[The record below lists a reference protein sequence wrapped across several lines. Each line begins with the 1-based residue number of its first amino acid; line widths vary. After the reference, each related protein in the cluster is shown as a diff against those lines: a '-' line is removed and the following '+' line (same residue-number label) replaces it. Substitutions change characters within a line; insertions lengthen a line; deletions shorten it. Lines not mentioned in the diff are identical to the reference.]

1 MTGRVLCWLTGLVVV
16 LNVEA
21 TANQKPAKKPPDN
34 PRKTAAKLAP
44 VLKPGKPADH
54 GVQEA
59 DLDAVRSIL
68 QKDVDDKTLPG
79 ASMLLAHRG
88 EIIFKEA
95 FGDLKVDQPAKLASD
110 SKPVAA
116 TVVMI
121 LVDQGKLRLDDP
133 LTKFVPEFK
142 GTKIEKATVRQ
153 LLSHAAGIE
162 DKFSGDWPAAN
173 TLAEFAAAVA
183 KQGSFQQPGKY
194 RYSSVGIDLACRC
207 AEKAAGRPF
216 EELMNEYLCEPL
228 GMKDTRFAWGGNA
241 EAVPKEARERG
252 EGRYVS
258 GGGGLESTLDDMAVF
273 YQMHLNG
280 GRYGDKQILS
290 RKAVTEMHKRQVA
303 LPGGGAY
310 GLGLVLQGPLQ
321 GGVARMYRHGGALGT
336 FCVGNESQQ
345 FVGIFFSQA
354 GGEKSGPTLG
364 KLQKLVG
371 ELLLRMR

>member
-1 MTGRVLCWLTGLVVV
+1 MTRRVLCWLTGLVVV
-16 LNVEA
+16 LNVEVA
-21 TANQKPAKKPPDN
+21 ANQKPAKKPPEN
-34 PRKTAAKLAP
+34 PRSVAAKPAP
-44 VLKPGKPADH
+44 VLRPGKPADH
-54 GVQEA
+54 GVRDA
-59 DLDAVRSIL
+59 DLDALRRIL
-68 QKDVDDKTLPG
+68 QKAVDDKTLPG
-79 ASMLLAHRG
+79 VSMLLVHRG

-95 FGDLKVDQPAKLASD
+95 FGDLKLDQPAKLASD

-121 LVDQGKLRLDDP
+121 VVEQGKLRLDDP
-133 LTKFVPEFK
+133 LTKYVPEFK
-142 GTKIEKATVRQ
+142 GTKVEKATVRQ
-153 LLSHAAGIE
+153 LLCHAAGIE
-162 DKFSGDWPAAN
+162 DKFTGGWPAAN

-183 KQGSFQQPGKY
+183 EKGSFQLPGKY

-228 GMKDTRFAWGGNA
+228 GMKETRFAWGGDA
-241 EAVPKEARERG
+241 EAVPKEARQRG

-273 YQMHLNG
+273 YQMHQNG

-290 RKAVTEMHKRQVA
+290 RKAVTEMHKKQVH

-310 GLGLVLQGPLQ
+310 GLGLVLEGPLQ

-336 FCVGNESQQ
+336 FCVGNETQQ
-345 FVGIFFSQA
+345 FVGIFH
-354 GGEKSGPTLG
+354 PTDAVQRHG
-364 KLQKLVG
+364 AIPVPRRARRG
-371 ELLLRMR
+371 